1 MVQQGAN
8 MKVGDEGRM
17 WSITLPRRRSRALDV
32 RRVQMLSGTERK
44 VLIRDCKRWAIS
56 QLSAPPFSSNIIIVE
71 NP

>member
-17 WSITLPRRRSRALDV
+17 WLVTLQRRRSRALDV

-44 VLIRDCKRWAIS
+44 VLISDCKRWVIS